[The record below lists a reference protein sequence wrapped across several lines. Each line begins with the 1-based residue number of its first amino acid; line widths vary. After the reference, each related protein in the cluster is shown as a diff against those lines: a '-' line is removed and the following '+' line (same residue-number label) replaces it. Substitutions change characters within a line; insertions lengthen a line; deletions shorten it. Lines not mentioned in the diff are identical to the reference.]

1 LPCGRYARIGK
12 ERGMEEHGGEV
23 CLEEEVERL
32 RERGLSAEEISAATG
47 LDAGWVRDLLERLGL
62 GEG

>member
-1 LPCGRYARIGK
+1 MQATGK
-12 ERGMEEHGGEV
+12 EAILEDRRGEV

-32 RERGLSAEEISAATG
+32 AERGLSPQEISAETG

-62 GEG
+62 AGG

>member
-1 LPCGRYARIGK
+1 
-12 ERGMEEHGGEV
+12 MEDRRGEV

-32 RERGLSAEEISAATG
+32 GERGLSAREISAETG
-47 LDAGWVRDLLERLGL
+47 LAEGWVRDLLERLGL

>member
-1 LPCGRYARIGK
+1 
-12 ERGMEEHGGEV
+12 MEERNGEV

-32 RERGLSAEEISAATG
+32 RERGLSAAEISAATG
-47 LDAGWVRDLLERLGL
+47 LDAVWVRDLLERLGL